1 MSGGL
6 LNQFAS
12 VHKDQCLRGVRTRRV
27 DTINQLCENNLSTI
41 SLSLPRYLAYLLSC
55 HFQLLGIRLVFCD
68 RGVCTKALTE
78 CILPDIAGD
87 ARVRRPGHWD

>member
-27 DTINQLCENNLSTI
+27 DTINQLCEDNLPTI
-41 SLSLPRYLAYLLSC
+41 SCELSKVSGILAVLPLPVARDTPS
-55 HFQLLGIRLVFCD
+55 RLWPWCMYESTD
-68 RGVCTKALTE
+68 
-78 CILPDIAGD
+78 
-87 ARVRRPGHWD
+87 